1 MISTSERTC
10 RFKSSARRCTKP
22 GCRLL
27 KDHPWSLLEG
37 DKQITARVN
46 GHAVGLRATIALLCD
61 IIIAAEMPRLVIRM
75 SNPASWR
82 VMAARYFGRSSSPSR
97 APSADRCLTSSER
110 LTGVTGTGTLDAL
123 RPEKC
128 P

>member
-61 IIIAAEMPRLVIRM
+61 IIIAAE
-75 SNPASWR
+75 NA
-82 VMAARYFGRSSSPSR
+82 
-97 APSADRCLTSSER
+97 
-110 LTGVTGTGTLDAL
+110 
-123 RPEKC
+123 
-128 P
+128 

>member
-46 GHAVGLRATIALLCD
+46 GPCCRLRATIALLCD
-61 IIIAAEMPRLVIRM
+61 IIIAAE
-75 SNPASWR
+75 NA
-82 VMAARYFGRSSSPSR
+82 
-97 APSADRCLTSSER
+97 
-110 LTGVTGTGTLDAL
+110 
-123 RPEKC
+123 
-128 P
+128 